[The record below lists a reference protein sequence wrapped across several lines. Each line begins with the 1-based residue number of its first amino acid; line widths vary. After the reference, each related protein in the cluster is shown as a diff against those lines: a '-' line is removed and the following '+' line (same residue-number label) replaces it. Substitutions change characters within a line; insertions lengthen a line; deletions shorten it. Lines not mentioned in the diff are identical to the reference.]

1 MPGSNERSIQVT
13 GEVDQ
18 VCECAR
24 SFLDDISKVGGSHM
38 SSQSMVSCYTRER
51 LEMLFISDTAGVH
64 VGVV

>member
-38 SSQSMVSCYTRER
+38 YIYVWCS
-51 LEMLFISDTAGVH
+51 VH
-64 VGVV
+64 VQTTKPVYPCRQ